1 MYEVKIKQVQV
12 QLKINFLLVKKLLAE
27 KSIVYFPFLKKNIQ
41 C

>member
-12 QLKINFLLVKKLLAE
+12 QLKINLLVKKLLAE
-27 KSIVYFPFLKKNIQ
+27 KSIVYFPFFKKNIQ

>member
-27 KSIVYFPFLKKNIQ
+27 KSTVYLPFFKKNIQ